1 MRAVHRHTTH
11 SHEHD
16 HEPQHGLPE
25 LLPAGEHQLWQGSPD
40 WRALAVHAFHVRKL
54 VVYFAAL
61 IVLRL
66 MLQLA
71 DGAAVPTV
79 LLSSLLPLCVAAIG
93 IALVTLLAW
102 LTARTAVYT
111 ITDKRVVMR
120 VGIVLTMT
128 YNLPFKRIA
137 AAGLRE
143 YSNGCGDLPL
153 TLAGPD
159 RIALLHLWPHARPW
173 RLARPEP
180 MLRCIPN
187 AGAAAR
193 LLSEAWKAA
202 TGINPTP
209 AASAARAP
217 QASSAQPA
225 LAGH

>member
-16 HEPQHGLPE
+16 HEPQRGLPE
-25 LLPAGEHQLWQGSPD
+25 LLPADEHQLWQDSPD

-54 VVYFAAL
+54 VIYFSAL
-61 IVLRL
+61 IALRL
-66 MLQLA
+66 VLQLA
-71 DGAAVPTV
+71 DGDSARTV
-79 LLSSLLPLCVAAIG
+79 LISSLLPLSVATIG
-93 IALVTLLAW
+93 IGLVALLAW

-137 AAGLRE
+137 SANLRE
-143 YSNGCGDLPL
+143 FANGRGDLPL

-187 AGAAAR
+187 AKATAR
-193 LLSEAWKAA
+193 LLSEAWSAA
-202 TGINPTP
+202 TGLQATP
-209 AASAARAP
+209 AASPARAP

>member
-1 MRAVHRHTTH
+1 MSSAHRHTTH

-16 HEPQHGLPE
+16 HEPQRGLPE
-25 LLPAGEHQLWQGSPD
+25 LLPSGERLLWQDSPD
-40 WRALAVHAFHVRKL
+40 WRALAVHAFHLRKL
-54 VVYFAAL
+54 VVYFGAL
-61 IVLRL
+61 ILLRL
-66 MLQLA
+66 ALQLA
-71 DGAAVPTV
+71 DGDTVGTV
-79 LLSSLLPLCVAAIG
+79 LTSSLLPLSVATLGIG
-93 IALVTLLAW
+93 LVALLAW

-137 AAGLRE
+137 AANLRE
-143 YSNGCGDLPL
+143 YTNGRGDLPL
-153 TLAGPD
+153 TLAGAD

-180 MLRCIPN
+180 MLRCVPN
-187 AGAAAR
+187 AKATAR
-193 LLSEAWKAA
+193 LLSDAWSAA
-202 TGINPTP
+202 TGLQAS
-209 AASAARAP
+209 AATSAARAP